1 MIFGWKYKRVI
12 LVIGLFLMPN
22 VQAASAQEMSLRAV
36 YNALSGVMAPFW
48 VAQDAGL
55 FTKHGVNVDLK
66 YLAATTAV
74 QGMLGGSEE
83 IGLVGNQGID
93 AKLEG
98 AHLIYVATGLP
109 GVLFP
114 VSGRP

>member
-1 MIFGWKYKRVI
+1 MIGKSKLRRV
-12 LVIGLFLMPN
+12 LVVLFCVLN
-22 VQAASAQEMSLRAV
+22 LRAVSAQEMNLRAV
-36 YNALSGVMAPFW
+36 YNALSGVMAPIW

-74 QGMLGGSEE
+74 QGMLGGGEE

-98 AHLIYVATGLP
+98 ADLTETIMPDGTTHQ
-109 GVLFP
+109 
-114 VSGRP
+114 